1 MSSISISIIYYYC
14 CCCCCCYDNHRGDSL
29 TARMDWQ
36 QLKSSVMQALV
47 LRKTCCQPYLSAHNH
62 LHNEP
67 SCQYHSINYIYVVM
81 IAPAASF
88 CPDWWFVI
96 GVIITDEHGHLILH
110 QLLEGLH
117 HRLVANA
124 LTDVLGINCLQAKLR
139 LTMSWNRLLAA
150 RNEAD
155 ALTNVLWPNRLQPK
169 LRLMSSLMSSE

>member
-1 MSSISISIIYYYC
+1 MAITTVIIMLSITVIIMVTSAVTTMVITMTTTYLARHELEASLFLIIISISIIDISTIIIMSSISISIIYYYC
-14 CCCCCCYDNHRGDSL
+14 CRCCCCYDNHRSDSL

-88 CPDWWFVI
+88 CPD
-96 GVIITDEHGHLILH
+96 
-110 QLLEGLH
+110 
-117 HRLVANA
+117 
-124 LTDVLGINCLQAKLR
+124 
-139 LTMSWNRLLAA
+139 
-150 RNEAD
+150 
-155 ALTNVLWPNRLQPK
+155 
-169 LRLMSSLMSSE
+169 